1 MSVSR
6 PHPQQQQRRVV
17 WALRHQSEET
27 ILNNYYLST
36 TDTMSTKH
44 FKRALPAALVLLAL
58 ALAGCGDKAKESKPG
73 QTLARVDGNEIT
85 VLQLNEELQRA
96 GVPAPQQ
103 KDASKQLLQALID
116 RQLLD
121 NAAEKEKLDRDPKV
135 MQAVDRARS
144 LIVAQAYMAKKL
156 GNAAQPSSSE
166 VENYFNQHP
175 EFFSN
180 RKAFAMNELV
190 IPAASLT
197 PDLRA
202 AADTAKSLEELAVWL
217 EAHKVKYGR
226 TQVTRSTSDLPP
238 DISKK
243 LLAMQKGQIFIVN
256 QGERALL
263 VAVTDV
269 KDAPVSLEVAGPQI
283 AQALMTERNKD
294 AAANEIKRLR
304 SSAKIEVLNKDLA
317 LDPNASAANPAAAV
331 QGSAPAAAPAGT
343 TPAAAS
349 TDKAALDR
357 GVAGLK

>member
-1 MSVSR
+1 MSRVPHNNSSAASYR
-6 PHPQQQQRRVV
+6 P
-17 WALRHQSEET
+17 ATKSEET
-27 ILNNYYLST
+27 TLNTYQLPT
-36 TDTMSTKH
+36 TDTMSTPIR
-44 FKRALPAALVLLAL
+44 KRVLPAALVLLAL
-58 ALAGCGDKAKESKPG
+58 ALAGCGDKNKEAKPG
-73 QTLARVDGNEIT
+73 QALARVDGSEIT

-135 MQAVDRARS
+135 MQAVDRARA

-156 GNAAQPSSSE
+156 GNPVQPSNSE

-190 IPAASLT
+190 IPSTDLT

-202 AADTAKSLEELAVWL
+202 AADTARSLEELAVWL
-217 EAHKVKYGR
+217 DAHKVKYGR

-238 DISKK
+238 EISKK
-243 LLAMQKGQIFIVN
+243 LLAMQKGQVFIVN
-256 QGERALL
+256 QGDRALL
-263 VAVTDV
+263 VALTDV
-269 KDAPVSLEVAGPQI
+269 KDAPVSLEVAAPQI
-283 AQALMTERNKD
+283 AQALATERNKD

-304 SSAKIEVLNKDLA
+304 DGAKIEVLNKDLA
-317 LDPNASAANPAAAV
+317 LDPKATAANPAAAV
-331 QGSAPAAAPAGT
+331 QGSAPAAASTGT
-343 TPAAAS
+343 TPANPA
-349 TDKAALDR
+349 DKAALDR

>member
-1 MSVSR
+1 VSR
-6 PHPQQQQRRVV
+6 DTPQQQRRRFF
-17 WALRHQSEET
+17 ALRPQSEEK
-27 ILNNYYLST
+27 ILNNYLST
-36 TDTMSTKH
+36 TNTMSTPI
-44 FKRALPAALVLLAL
+44 FKRTLTAALVLAAL
-58 ALAGCGDKAKESKPG
+58 ALAGCSEKGKESKPG
-73 QTLARVDGNEIT
+73 QALARVDGSEIT

-96 GVPAPQQ
+96 GVPVSQQ
-103 KDASKQLLQALID
+103 KDASKQLLQALVD

-135 MQAVDRARS
+135 MQAVDRARA
-144 LIVAQAYMAKKL
+144 LILAQAYMAKKL
-156 GNAAQPSSSE
+156 GNPAQPSSTE
-166 VENYFNQHP
+166 VETYFNQHP

-180 RKAFAMNELV
+180 RKAFAMNEVV
-190 IPAASLT
+190 IPSAALT

-202 AADTAKSLEELAVWL
+202 AADTAKSLEELTVWL
-217 EAHKVKYGR
+217 DAHKVKYGR

-238 DISKK
+238 EISKK

-256 QGERALL
+256 QGDRALL

-304 SSAKIEVLNKDLA
+304 TGAKIEVLNKDLA
-317 LDPNASAANPAAAV
+317 IDPNATAANPAAAV
-331 QGSAPAAAPAGT
+331 QGSAPAAAATGT
-343 TPAAAS
+343 TPAS
-349 TDKAALDR
+349 PTEKAALDR